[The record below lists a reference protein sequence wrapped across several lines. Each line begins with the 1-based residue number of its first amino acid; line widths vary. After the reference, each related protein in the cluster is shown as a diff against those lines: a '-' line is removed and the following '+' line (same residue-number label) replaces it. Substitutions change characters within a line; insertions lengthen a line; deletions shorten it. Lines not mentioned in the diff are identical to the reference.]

1 MVRYA
6 REDHPMMGAS
16 AGSEYAYDP
25 KQDIMVGED
34 QNGNVSRLLNQV
46 QKQLSILHEELG
58 GLANRLQSVSRSV
71 PMEGATESDID
82 GPRPAMSPLA
92 ESVQIVFKQVEDA
105 TARVIEIRQ
114 GVDL

>member
-1 MVRYA
+1 MARYS

-25 KQDIMVGED
+25 KQDVGED

-58 GLANRLQSVSRSV
+58 GLANRLQAVSRSV
-71 PMEGATESDID
+71 PTEGNSESDVD
-82 GPRPAMSPLA
+82 GPRPPMSPLA
-92 ESVQIVFKQVEDA
+92 ESVQIVFNQVRDA
-105 TARVIEIRQ
+105 TARVAEIKA